1 MDTANAK
8 RMMIFIHEG
17 NKYHGRSLADAI
29 IEVLKKAGCGG
40 ATVLR
45 GVQGFGHDKQVH
57 TTHIMDLSS
66 SLPIVIICIDEEEK
80 IDGVRVLLDEIIEE
94 GLIVV
99 DSVHADR
106 KSKKS

>member
-8 RMMIFIHEG
+8 RLMIFIHEG
-17 NKYHGRSLADAI
+17 NKYPGRNLADVI
-29 IEVLKKAGCGG
+29 IEVLKKEGCAG

-57 TTHIMDLSS
+57 TTHLMDLSS
-66 SLPIVIICIDEEEK
+66 SLPIVVICIDEPEK
-80 IDGVRVLLDEIIEE
+80 IDSVRVILDEMVEE

-99 DSVHADR
+99 NSVHADR
-106 KSKKS
+106 KNKKS